1 MKIELSDNERDYLA
15 DKVFWDWKRAE
26 IDVMSIPLL
35 FKCNKKADK
44 KIRAVEK
51 FYKDLYNKLKLE
63 EGDDK
68 RRTD

>member
-1 MKIELSDNERDYLA
+1 MKIELSDDERYYLA

-35 FKCNKKADK
+35 FRHNKKAAK

-51 FYKDLYNKLKLE
+51 FYRDLYDKLRLE
-63 EGDDK
+63 EK
-68 RRTD
+68 